1 MYGLDCIIVRSGLY
15 YCTVWTVLCT
25 VWTVFDGFVLTD
37 ENITEN
43 KPRKLG

>member
-15 YCTVWTVLCT
+15 YCT